1 MTAQLHWNENDAKKQ
16 IELDDNG
23 PWLLTTASGTLQL
36 TDKNNAQ
43 FVITKSKTS
52 HHYHVKATRKK
63 NSDKAK
69 MPIKIDD
76 VDLKKETSITNKAV
90 LSVGSFQI
98 VFHDIDTEQ
107 EEARDRLLQDFE
119 SMFSTNQYPSNP
131 SKWFLKVVN
140 GSNEGG
146 QFDLKPQQTY
156 TIGSRASD
164 CDILISESSVSRKH
178 LSVTVLPNG
187 NVDIVDLNSKNGSK
201 VNHKLLDER
210 TSINSTTVIS
220 LGSTDLMLVN
230 REREQKTVMVTK
242 DEIDDMPLDASN
254 QIAKRIKMGISL
266 CSVLL
271 ICFIYVMFNA
281 DEEEAFNITI
291 IQDEVSRVVKR
302 YPGVKFRLAVDNRAV
317 NLSGHVMQDSVRVD
331 LINDLQSSVSNVANI
346 EDNGLIIDELVVSE
360 QNRQL
365 SRRFPASF
373 IEVVSPGE
381 YTLRGHV
388 NSVTEQSEL
397 IQHLNKNFTYVFN
410 LDTSKLLNYETLVSD
425 VNNNLQSISPNT
437 LFAEMENNQ
446 LVIVGSVPPK
456 RKARFDAYVNMISN
470 TPGITVNTLTTPG
483 SDDVIG
489 YIDITE
495 NYVVNGSLSDNKGNM
510 KIMIN
515 NRVYARGDVLNG
527 MVIESIS
534 GTRVLLNKDGVMYQI
549 RI

>member
-1 MTAQLHWNENDAKKQ
+1 MTAQLHWNENDVKKQ
-16 IELDDNG
+16 IELDGNG
-23 PWLLTTASGTLQL
+23 PWLLTTASGTLQV

-43 FVITKSKTS
+43 FVISKSKTS
-52 HHYHVKATRKK
+52 HHYHVKAIRKK
-63 NSDKAK
+63 NSDKDK
-69 MPIKIDD
+69 MPIKINDAE
-76 VDLKKETSITNKAV
+76 LKKETSIINKTV

-98 VFHDIDTEQ
+98 VFHDIDAEQ

-119 SMFSTNQYPSNP
+119 SMFSTNQYPTNP

-146 QFDLKPQQTY
+146 QFDLRPQQTY
-156 TIGSRASD
+156 TIGSKASD

-201 VNHKLLDER
+201 INHKPLDER
-210 TSINSTTVIS
+210 ASIDTTTVIT
-220 LGSTDLMLVN
+220 LGSTDIMLVS

-254 QIAKRIKMGISL
+254 QIAKRIKMGIGL
-266 CSVLL
+266 CSVFL
-271 ICFIYVMFNA
+271 ILFIYTMFNPEQ
-281 DEEEAFNITI
+281 EETFNPTV
-291 IQDEVSRVVKR
+291 IQDELSRVVKR
-302 YPGVKFRLAVDNRAV
+302 YPGVKYKLAIDKRAV
-317 NLSGHVMQDSVRVD
+317 VLSGHVVQDSIRID
-331 LINDLQSSVSNVANI
+331 LINDLQSSVSNIANI
-346 EDNGLIIDELVVSE
+346 EDNSLIIDEFIVSE
-360 QNRQL
+360 QNKQL
-365 SRRFPASF
+365 SKRFPASF
-373 IEVVSPGE
+373 IEVVAPGE
-381 YTLRGHV
+381 YSLRGHV
-388 NSVTEQSEL
+388 NSVTEESQL
-397 IQHLNKNFTYVFN
+397 IQHLNKNFTYN
-410 LDTSKLLNYETLVSD
+410 LSLDTSQLLNYETLVSD
-425 VNNNLQSISPNT
+425 VNNNLQAISPNT

-456 RKARFDAYVNMISN
+456 RNAEFEKYVNTISN

-495 NYVVNGSLSDNKGNM
+495 NYVINGSLSDNKGNM

-515 NRVYARGDVLNG
+515 NRVYARGNVLNG

-534 GTRVLLNKDGVMYQI
+534 ATRVLLNKDGVMYQI
-549 RI
+549 RL